1 MKNELSRAMASAD
14 VKVRYDTQCKRV
26 LSQKEILAR
35 ILART
40 VIIKYSVSF
49 FNI

>member
-35 ILART
+35 ILARRRNYT
-40 VIIKYSVSF
+40 LHRRYT
-49 FNI
+49 

>member
-26 LSQKEILAR
+26 LSQKSLHGFWHVRSKNLQECQ
-35 ILART
+35 
-40 VIIKYSVSF
+40 
-49 FNI
+49 